1 MPLKL
6 MYITNNP
13 EVAVIAENAGVDRI
27 FIDMEF
33 IGKDVRQGGLDTIQN
48 HHTIQD
54 IKNVKA
60 AVRKAEIVV
69 RINPIHENYFGYMD
83 SKEEIDAAIDAG
95 ADILMLAYFTTP
107 TEVQKFVEYV
117 NGRAVTLPLLESK
130 KAVSCLDEI
139 LKVRGI
145 DQIHIGLNDLS
156 LDLGKKFM
164 FEILAEG
171 LVDDICDKIKRY
183 QIPFGFGG
191 VGRIGQGILP
201 AEKIIKEHYRLGSG
215 CAILSRSFCNT
226 NLITDQ
232 KEICKIFDEG
242 VKEIREYEKTCVD
255 NFEQNHQEVIEIV
268 RGIVARIC

>member
-1 MPLKL
+1 MTLKL

-95 ADILMLAYFTTP
+95 ADILMLPYFTTP

-268 RGIVARIC
+268 RGIVA

>member
-13 EVAVIAENAGVDRI
+13 EIAVIAEDAGVDRI

-33 IGKDVRQGGLDTIQN
+33 IGKDARQGGLDTVQS

-54 IKNVKA
+54 IKNIKEV
-60 AVRKAEIVV
+60 VHQAEIVV
-69 RINPIHENYFGYMD
+69 RINPIHEGYLGYMD

-95 ADILMLAYFTTP
+95 ADILMLPYFTMP
-107 TEVQKFVEYV
+107 EEVEKFVEYV
-117 NGRAVTLPLLESK
+117 DGRVGTLPLIESA
-130 KAVSCLDEI
+130 KAVERLDEI
-139 LKVRGI
+139 LKLKGI

-164 FEILAEG
+164 FEILADG
-171 LVDDICDKIKRY
+171 LVDDVCKKIKEY

-191 VGRIGQGILP
+191 FGRVGQGMLP
-201 AEKIIKEHYRLGSG
+201 AEKIIKEHYRLGSQ

-226 NLITDQ
+226 SMITDLE
-232 KEICKIFDEG
+232 EIRSIFDEG
-242 VKEIREYEKTCVD
+242 VKEIRDYEATCVD
-255 NFEQNHQEVIEIV
+255 GFEENHQELIEIV
-268 RGIVARIC
+268 RGIV

>member
-48 HHTIQD
+48 HHTVQD

-95 ADILMLAYFTTP
+95 ADILMLPYFTTP
-107 TEVQKFVEYV
+107 AEVQKFVEYV

-191 VGRIGQGILP
+191 VERIGQGILP

-268 RGIVARIC
+268 RGIVA

>member
-1 MPLKL
+1 MVIMPLKL

-95 ADILMLAYFTTP
+95 ADILMLPYFTTP

-268 RGIVARIC
+268 RGIVA

>member
-13 EVAVIAENAGVDRI
+13 EIAVIAENAGVDRI
-27 FIDMEF
+27 FVDMEF

-54 IKNVKA
+54 IKNI
-60 AVRKAEIVV
+60 RKAVHQSKIMV
-69 RINPIHENYFGYMD
+69 RINPIHKNYPEYMD

-95 ADILMLAYFTTP
+95 ADILMLPYFTTP
-107 TEVQKFVEYV
+107 EEVQKFVEYV
-117 NGRAVTLPLLESK
+117 DGRVSTLPLLESE
-130 KAVSCLDEI
+130 KAVGCLGEI
-139 LKVRGI
+139 LKIRGI

-164 FEILAEG
+164 FEILADG
-171 LVDDICDKIKRY
+171 LVDTICSKIKSY

-191 VGRIGQGILP
+191 FGRIGQGMLP
-201 AEKIIKEHYRLGSG
+201 AEKIIKEHYRLGSQ

-226 NLITDQ
+226 NMVTDL
-232 KEICKIFDEG
+232 KEIRKIFDEG
-242 VKEIREYEKTCVD
+242 VKEIRKYEKTCVD
-255 NFEQNHQEVIEIV
+255 GFEQNHREIVEIV
-268 RGIVARIC
+268 RGII

>member
-1 MPLKL
+1 M
-6 MYITNNP
+6 
-13 EVAVIAENAGVDRI
+13 
-27 FIDMEF
+27 
-33 IGKDVRQGGLDTIQN
+33 
-48 HHTIQD
+48 
-54 IKNVKA
+54 
-60 AVRKAEIVV
+60 
-69 RINPIHENYFGYMD
+69 
-83 SKEEIDAAIDAG
+83 
-95 ADILMLAYFTTP
+95 
-107 TEVQKFVEYV
+107 
-117 NGRAVTLPLLESK
+117 
-130 KAVSCLDEI
+130 DEI

-268 RGIVARIC
+268 RGIVA